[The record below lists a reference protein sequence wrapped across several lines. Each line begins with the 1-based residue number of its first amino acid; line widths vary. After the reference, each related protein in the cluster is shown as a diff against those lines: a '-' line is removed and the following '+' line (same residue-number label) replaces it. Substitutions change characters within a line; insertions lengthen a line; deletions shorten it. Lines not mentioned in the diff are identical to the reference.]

1 MFGRTPQ
8 VRRPIYFASAVVVV
22 GALLAA
28 CVPPKPP
35 PPPPPAPMEP
45 PDSALPA
52 GSPDLETTQVV
63 SGLSNPWDIAFLNDG
78 TMFFDQRQGG
88 VQVRKTNNTVAN
100 VANSPGDLNTGGGR
114 GLMGLAVREPDVA
127 GNVPVYLCYSA
138 TSTQRVVRYTYNLLT
153 GVTSPVVDSILSW
166 PIGATAFDG
175 SGPDH
180 IGCRIRF
187 GPDGKLWVGTGDGD
201 VGTNPQDLN
210 SLNGKVLRLEPN
222 GTAAAGNPNLG
233 GDLRIYTYGHRN
245 VQGLAWSGSQAYSVE
260 HGSAI
265 DDEVNK
271 LVAGGNGGWNPVG
284 EGGIYPGYDGH
295 DTDPPMTDFN
305 LPNCCMAPVWH
316 SGEPTVAPSG
326 ATVVVNKAGVDWGSW
341 DGALI
346 VAFLKD
352 HQARVMVFDGSGGIA
367 SSSPFLAGHG
377 RLRVAVQGPDGA
389 LYFSTDNGSNDEIFK
404 VAPTSTLAA
413 TEAPTTTTAP
423 STTTSTTTT
432 TTTVSPT
439 TAPGTTVPPDEN

>member
-1 MFGRTPQ
+1 MKRWLILLLP
-8 VRRPIYFASAVVVV
+8 A
-22 GALLAA
+22 ALLAAA
-28 CVPPKPP
+28 CVPPKQPP
-35 PPPPPAPMEP
+35 PPPPPGLDP

-52 GSPDLETTQVV
+52 GSPDVESTQVV
-63 SGLSNPWDIAFLNDG
+63 GGLTNPWDISFLNDG

-88 VQVRKTNNTVAN
+88 VQVRNTNGTIAN

-114 GLMGLAVREPDVA
+114 GLMGLAVREPDA
-127 GNVPVYLCYSA
+127 TSTVPVYLCYSA
-138 TSTQRVVRYTYNLLT
+138 TSTQRVVRYDYNLLT
-153 GVTSPVVDSILSW
+153 GVTSPVVTNILAW
-166 PIGATAFDG
+166 PIGATAFNGD
-175 SGPDH
+175 GPDH

-187 GPDGKLWVGTGDGD
+187 GPDNLLYIGTGDGNI
-201 VGTNPQDLN
+201 GTNPQDLN
-210 SLNGKVLRLEPN
+210 VLNGKVLRVNADGSP
-222 GTAAAGNPNLG
+222 AAGNPFIG
-233 GDLRIYTYGHRN
+233 QDGDDHIYTYGHRN
-245 VQGLAWSGSQAYSVE
+245 VQGLTWKGSQAYSVE

-284 EGGIYPGYDGH
+284 EGGFWPGYDGH

-341 DGALI
+341 NGNLI

-352 HQARVMVFDGSGGIA
+352 SQARVMVFDGSGGIA
-367 SSSPFLAGHG
+367 TSSPFLSGHG

-389 LYFSTDNGSNDEIFK
+389 LYFSTDNGANDEIFK
-404 VAPTSTLAA
+404 VAPPSASTAA
-413 TEAPTTTTAP
+413 APASTAP
-423 STTTSTTTT
+423 STTTT
-432 TTTVSPT
+432 TTTTAPPST
-439 TAPGTTVPPDEN
+439 TAPPPIDLPGTSLPLEQP